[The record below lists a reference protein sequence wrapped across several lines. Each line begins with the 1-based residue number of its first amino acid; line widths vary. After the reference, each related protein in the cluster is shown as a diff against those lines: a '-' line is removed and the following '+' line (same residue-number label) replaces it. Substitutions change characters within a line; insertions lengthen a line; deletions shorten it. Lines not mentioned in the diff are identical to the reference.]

1 MRAQLRLPQAA
12 LCIGVVGQITPWK
25 GQLDAIRALALLR
38 DRFPAAHLLLVGE
51 VKFARRSTRYDNVA
65 YAAEL
70 RSEIGRQD
78 LWDRVQLLGERSDLP
93 DVMSAM
99 DVLLVPSWE
108 EPFGRVVIEAMALG
122 VAVIATSVG
131 GTVEIITDGVDGLLL
146 GPREPE
152 AWAAAL
158 ARLIESAELRSRIG
172 EAAATRAADFD
183 LGIHLAAMR
192 GVFDDAHR
200 NQSGGA
206 RRRTASSR
214 LGAG

>member
-1 MRAQLRLPQAA
+1 
-12 LCIGVVGQITPWK
+12 
-25 GQLDAIRALALLR
+25 
-38 DRFPAAHLLLVGE
+38 
-51 VKFARRSTRYDNVA
+51 
-65 YAAEL
+65 
-70 RSEIGRQD
+70 
-78 LWDRVQLLGERSDLP
+78 
-93 DVMSAM
+93 
-99 DVLLVPSWE
+99 VP
-108 EPFGRVVIEAMALG
+108 PTD